1 MSLKLVSVSHSDYSL
16 LFGIY
21 ISSRAEELN
30 FVPWTDEQKN
40 AFLEAQF
47 QAQTNHYYSTYSDGS
62 FDLIKLENE
71 TAGRLFRAELDD
83 EIRIIDLTLLPQCR
97 NRGIGTLLLSD
108 VLESGANKKNQ

>member
-1 MSLKLVSVSHSDYSL
+1 MSLKLVSVSYSDCSL

-47 QAQTNHYYSTYSDGS
+47 QAQTNHTIIPPIQTASSILSNWKTKRRADYFGLNSTTRSES
-62 FDLIKLENE
+62 LI
-71 TAGRLFRAELDD
+71 
-83 EIRIIDLTLLPQCR
+83 
-97 NRGIGTLLLSD
+97 
-108 VLESGANKKNQ
+108 